1 MTTPET
7 TIQAIRDREER
18 GMEMLLKQYGPL
30 MRYVLTPLLP
40 DERDREECLQDAA
53 LKVWNGIGSFD
64 ETRGSWNAWLTSIV
78 RNTALNCQRAERR
91 RQAGELPEET
101 EAPGPTPEEEALRHD
116 RQETLLRALERLPRK
131 ERLLFYRKYY
141 YGQSTAQIAAELG
154 SSERS
159 VEGKLY
165 RVRKKL
171 QELLKGE
178 GYER

>member
-7 TIQAIRDREER
+7 MIQAIRNREER

-40 DERDREECLQDAA
+40 DERDREECLQDTA

-64 ETRGSWNAWLTSIV
+64 ENRGSWNAWLTSIV
-78 RNTALNCQRAERR
+78 RYTALNRQRAERR
-91 RQAGELPEET
+91 RQAQELPEET
-101 EAPGPTPEEEALRHD
+101 EDPGLTPEEEALRHD

-141 YGQSTAQIAAELG
+141 YGQATAQIAAELG

-171 QELLKGE
+171 QELLEGE